1 MESFLGGC
9 YLTRDQMRQALH
21 LLPMPVAL
29 IGARDGDKH
38 NITTVAWINQA
49 SWTPLQ
55 VMVSIAPQR
64 YIHDMIVKSSEF
76 MVTIMGEGEEAT
88 VYFCGT
94 RSGLDLDKIKELDL
108 ATDPG
113 EVIAVPRLKGALANL
128 ECKLVQSLVSGD
140 HTIFIGEVVAADY
153 CKDSRPL
160 VLCQGELTTL

>member
-1 MESFLGGC
+1 
-9 YLTRDQMRQALH
+9 
-21 LLPMPVAL
+21 
-29 IGARDGDKH
+29 
-38 NITTVAWINQA
+38 
-49 SWTPLQ
+49 

-94 RSGLDLDKIKELDL
+94 RSGRDLDKIKELDL

-160 VLCQGELTTL
+160 VLCQGELTIL